1 MRERGPRIGQ
11 NAGPGV
17 GEIELEKEKMAALL
31 GAGDPANLHKT
42 QHKTMKRY
50 LLGAAVVLV
59 ALAYF
64 DITTG
69 VQLLDQLVRA
79 IPIDWLRQVV
89 A

>member
-1 MRERGPRIGQ
+1 
-11 NAGPGV
+11 
-17 GEIELEKEKMAALL
+17 MASLL
-31 GAGDPANLHKT
+31 GAGDVADLHKT
-42 QHKTMKRY
+42 QHKAMMKRY